1 MYISNSMSKP
11 GTVTYSIDQTSLTTF
26 YCFKLESRLVNV
38 GV

>member
-1 MYISNSMSKP
+1 MSKP

-26 YCFKLESRLVNV
+26 YCFKLKSRLVNV